1 MLRNKYSSLR
11 FEAGVRVRFTE
22 YLRYVLLF
30 QALRKVGGEGGAVLA
45 EPCSDSQVVF
55 GCDWSEVTVRLTA
68 PLQ

>member
-1 MLRNKYSSLR
+1 M
-11 FEAGVRVRFTE
+11 
-22 YLRYVLLF
+22 YVLLF
-30 QALRKVGGEGGAVLA
+30 QALRKVAGEKGAVLA